1 MIETPHRTI
10 ELMLPSQGGELEA
23 LLMLPENE
31 RYPTAAIIC
40 HPHPLYGGS
49 MHSKVVVTASHAF
62 LDMGIPSLRFN
73 FRGVGKSSGKYD
85 NGIGELEDVRAAMGY
100 MAEKGEKLIIAGHSF
115 GAWMGMK
122 AGCED
127 PRVKLMIGIGTP
139 VNFVNMDFLRD
150 CLKPRLFVHGTVDRL
165 ISVEKV
171 EELCAA
177 LPEPKKLVK
186 IEDADHFFT
195 GKLKELSEIVKSLIE
210 EYDNPQSSRM
220 LRRP

>member
-1 MIETPHRTI
+1 MMETPHRTI
-10 ELMLPSQGGELEA
+10 ELMLPSEGVELEA

-100 MAEKGEKLIIAGHSF
+100 MAEKAEKLIIAGHSF

-195 GKLKELSEIVKSLIE
+195 GKLKELSETVKSLTE

>member
-1 MIETPHRTI
+1 MMETPHRTI
-10 ELMLPSQGGELEA
+10 ELMLPSQGVELEA

-31 RYPTAAIIC
+31 RYPTVAVIC

-49 MHSKVVVTASHAF
+49 MHNKVVVTASHAF

-73 FRGVGKSSGKYD
+73 FRGVEKSSGKYD

-122 AGCED
+122 AGYED

-195 GKLKELSEIVKSLIE
+195 GKLKELSETVKSLTL

>member
-1 MIETPHRTI
+1 MMETPHRTI
-10 ELMLPSQGGELEA
+10 ELMLPSQGVELEA

-195 GKLKELSEIVKSLIE
+195 GKLKELSETVKSLTE

>member
-1 MIETPHRTI
+1 METPHRTI
-10 ELMLPSQGGELEA
+10 EFMLPSQGGELEA

-150 CLKPRLFVHGTVDRL
+150 CLKPRLFIHGTVDRL

-171 EELCAA
+171 EELCAV

-195 GKLKELSEIVKSLIE
+195 GKLKELSEIVKSLTE

>member
-1 MIETPHRTI
+1 MMETPHRTI
-10 ELMLPSQGGELEA
+10 ELMLPSQGVELEA

-31 RYPTAAIIC
+31 RYPTVAIIC

-195 GKLKELSEIVKSLIE
+195 GKLKELSEIVKSLTE

>member
-1 MIETPHRTI
+1 MMETPHRTI
-10 ELMLPSQGGELEA
+10 EFMLPSQGGELEA

-150 CLKPRLFVHGTVDRL
+150 CLKPRLFIHGTVDRL

-171 EELCAA
+171 EELCAV

-195 GKLKELSEIVKSLIE
+195 GKLKELSEIVKSLTE

>member
-1 MIETPHRTI
+1 MMETPHRTI
-10 ELMLPSQGGELEA
+10 ELMLPSQGVELEA

-31 RYPTAAIIC
+31 RYPTVAIIC

-195 GKLKELSEIVKSLIE
+195 GKLKELSETVKSLTE

>member
-1 MIETPHRTI
+1 MMETPHRTI